1 MSIKS
6 FIQLII
12 LIIII
17 TIIGSVYFQYFSKE
31 KIVIEENSDNEKL
44 YNDLEKKIIEL
55 EEKNKQLQEEIEIK
69 IENLDK
75 KKAEEKLAQEKK
87 LLEAE
92 EKLAQEKK
100 LLEAEEKL
108 AQEKKLLEAEEKLAQ
123 EKKQL
128 EEEKKLLEAE
138 EKLAQEKKQLEEEK
152 KLLSSIKENDTKKK
166 KSNNKNKNKLSNTL
180 KDVEYISIDK
190 KGNKFKLLARS
201 AKSNQK
207 DNNFLDLDYVRG
219 VITSEIREPIY
230 IISDF
235 GQYNTTNFNS
245 KFYQNV
251 KINYMEKQILCE
263 NFDIDMET
271 NKAIAYNNVIVTD
284 PQSTMKAGIITFDL
298 KTKDINI
305 NPTNEDTKVKVI
317 TN

>member
-75 KKAEEKLAQEKK
+75 KKAEEKLAQ
-87 LLEAE
+87 
-92 EKLAQEKK
+92 
-100 LLEAEEKL
+100 
-108 AQEKKLLEAEEKLAQ
+108 
-123 EKKQL
+123 
-128 EEEKKLLEAE
+128 EKKLLEAE

>member
-1 MSIKS
+1 M
-6 FIQLII
+6 
-12 LIIII
+12 

-55 EEKNKQLQEEIEIK
+55 EKKNKQLQEEIEIK
-69 IENLDK
+69 IENLNK
-75 KKAEEKLAQEKK
+75 KETKAKLEEEQK

-92 EKLAQEKK
+92 AKLEEEQK
-100 LLEAEEKL
+100 LLEAEAKL
-108 AQEKKLLEAEEKLAQ
+108 VQGKKQLEEEEKLLEAEAKLAQ

-138 EKLAQEKKQLEEEK
+138 AKLAQEKKQLEEEK
-152 KLLSSIKENDTKKK
+152 KLLNSIKENDTKKEK
-166 KSNNKNKNKLSNTL
+166 PNNKNKNKLSNTL

-201 AKSNQK
+201 AKSNK
-207 DNNFLDLDYVRG
+207 NDNNFLDLDFVRG

-271 NKAIAYNNVIVTD
+271 NMAIAYNNVIVTD
-284 PQSTMKAGIITFDL
+284 PQSTMKAGIVTFDL

-305 NPTNEDTKVKVI
+305 NPTNEDTKVKI
-317 TN
+317 IKN

>member
-75 KKAEEKLAQEKK
+75 KK
-87 LLEAE
+87 AE

-271 NKAIAYNNVIVTD
+271 NMAIAYNNVVVTD

>member
-92 EKLAQEKK
+92 EKLAQ
-100 LLEAEEKL
+100 
-108 AQEKKLLEAEEKLAQ
+108 
-123 EKKQL
+123 
-128 EEEKKLLEAE
+128 EKKLLEAE

>member
-1 MSIKS
+1 M
-6 FIQLII
+6 
-12 LIIII
+12 

-69 IENLDK
+69 ITNLNK
-75 KKAEEKLAQEKK
+75 KETKAKLEEEQK

-92 EKLAQEKK
+92 AKLVQGKKQLEEEEK
-100 LLEAEEKL
+100 LLEAE
-108 AQEKKLLEAEEKLAQ
+108 AKLAQ

-138 EKLAQEKKQLEEEK
+138 AKLAQEKKQLEEEK
-152 KLLSSIKENDTKKK
+152 KLLNSIKENDTKKEK
-166 KSNNKNKNKLSNTL
+166 PNNKNKNKLSNTL

-201 AKSNQK
+201 AKSNK
-207 DNNFLDLDYVRG
+207 NDNNFLDLDFVRG

-271 NKAIAYNNVIVTD
+271 NMAIAYNNVVVTD

-305 NPTNEDTKVKVI
+305 NPTNEDKKVKVI

>member
-12 LIIII
+12 LIIIM

-44 YNDLEKKIIEL
+44 YYDLEKKIIEL
-55 EEKNKQLQEEIEIK
+55 EEKNKKLKEEIEIK

-75 KKAEEKLAQEKK
+75 KEALKKLEKEEKLLETEK
-87 LLEAE
+87 
-92 EKLAQEKK
+92 
-100 LLEAEEKL
+100 
-108 AQEKKLLEAEEKLAQ
+108 KLAQ

-128 EEEKKLLEAE
+128 EEEKKLLDSSKEIEAQKKIEEEKKLLEAE
-138 EKLAQEKKQLEEEK
+138 KKLAQEKKQLEEEK
-152 KLLSSIKENDTKKK
+152 KLLNSKKENEAKKEK
-166 KSNNKNKNKLSNTL
+166 LNGNKNNNKNKLSNTL
-180 KDVEYISIDK
+180 KDVEYVSIDK

-201 AKSNQK
+201 AKSNK
-207 DNNFLDLDYVRG
+207 NDNNFLDLDFVRS

-230 IISDF
+230 IVSDF

-271 NKAIAYNNVIVTD
+271 NMAIAYNNVIVTD

-305 NPTNEDTKVKVI
+305 NTTGEDTKVKVI

>member
-12 LIIII
+12 LIIIM

-69 IENLDK
+69 ITNLNK
-75 KKAEEKLAQEKK
+75 KETKAKLEEEQK

-92 EKLAQEKK
+92 AKLVQGKKQLEEEEK
-100 LLEAEEKL
+100 LLEAE
-108 AQEKKLLEAEEKLAQ
+108 AKLAQ

-128 EEEKKLLEAE
+128 EEEKKLLN
-138 EKLAQEKKQLEEEK
+138 
-152 KLLSSIKENDTKKK
+152 SIKENDTKKEK
-166 KSNNKNKNKLSNTL
+166 PNNKNKNKLSNTL

-201 AKSNQK
+201 AKSNK
-207 DNNFLDLDYVRG
+207 NDNNFLDLDFVRG

-271 NKAIAYNNVIVTD
+271 NMAIAYNNVVVTD

-305 NPTNEDTKVKVI
+305 NPTNEDKKVKVI

>member
-12 LIIII
+12 LIIIM

-69 IENLDK
+69 ITNLNK
-75 KKAEEKLAQEKK
+75 KETKAKLEEEQK

-92 EKLAQEKK
+92 AKLEEEQK
-100 LLEAEEKL
+100 LLEAEAKL
-108 AQEKKLLEAEEKLAQ
+108 VQGKKQLEEEEKLLEAEAKLAQ

-128 EEEKKLLEAE
+128 EEEKKLLN
-138 EKLAQEKKQLEEEK
+138 
-152 KLLSSIKENDTKKK
+152 SIKENDTKKEK
-166 KSNNKNKNKLSNTL
+166 PNNKNKNKLSNTL

-201 AKSNQK
+201 AKSNK
-207 DNNFLDLDYVRG
+207 NDNNFLDLDFVRG

-271 NKAIAYNNVIVTD
+271 NMAIAYNNVVVTD

-305 NPTNEDTKVKVI
+305 NPTNEDKKVKVI

>member
-108 AQEKKLLEAEEKLAQ
+108 AQEKK
-123 EKKQL
+123 QL

-152 KLLSSIKENDTKKK
+152 KLINSIKENDTKKK

>member
-12 LIIII
+12 LIIIM

-69 IENLDK
+69 ITNLNK
-75 KKAEEKLAQEKK
+75 KETKAKLEEEQK

-92 EKLAQEKK
+92 AKLVQGKKQLEEEEK
-100 LLEAEEKL
+100 LLEAE
-108 AQEKKLLEAEEKLAQ
+108 AKLAQ

-138 EKLAQEKKQLEEEK
+138 AKLAQDKKQLEEEK
-152 KLLSSIKENDTKKK
+152 KLLNSIKENDTKKEK
-166 KSNNKNKNKLSNTL
+166 PNNKNKNKLSNTL

-201 AKSNQK
+201 AKSNK
-207 DNNFLDLDYVRG
+207 NDNNFLDLDFVRG

-271 NKAIAYNNVIVTD
+271 NMAIAYNNVVVTD

-305 NPTNEDTKVKVI
+305 NPTNEDKKVKVI

>member
-12 LIIII
+12 LIIIM

-69 IENLDK
+69 ITNLNK
-75 KKAEEKLAQEKK
+75 KETKAKLEEEQK

-92 EKLAQEKK
+92 AKLVQGKKQLEEEEK
-100 LLEAEEKL
+100 LLEAE
-108 AQEKKLLEAEEKLAQ
+108 AKLAQ

-138 EKLAQEKKQLEEEK
+138 AKLAQEKKQLEEEK
-152 KLLSSIKENDTKKK
+152 KLLNSIKENDTKKEK
-166 KSNNKNKNKLSNTL
+166 PNNKNKNKLSNTL

-201 AKSNQK
+201 AKSNK
-207 DNNFLDLDYVRG
+207 NDNNFLDLDFVRG

>member
-1 MSIKS
+1 VK
-6 FIQLII
+6 
-12 LIIII
+12 
-17 TIIGSVYFQYFSKE
+17 G
-31 KIVIEENSDNEKL
+31 
-44 YNDLEKKIIEL
+44 KKQL
-55 EEKNKQLQEEIEIK
+55 EEEE
-69 IENLDK
+69 
-75 KKAEEKLAQEKK
+75 K

-92 EKLAQEKK
+92 A
-100 LLEAEEKL
+100 
-108 AQEKKLLEAEEKLAQ
+108 KLAQ

-138 EKLAQEKKQLEEEK
+138 AKLAQEKKQLEEEK
-152 KLLSSIKENDTKKK
+152 KLLNSIKENDTKKEK
-166 KSNNKNKNKLSNTL
+166 PNNKNKNKLSNTL

-201 AKSNQK
+201 AKSNK
-207 DNNFLDLDYVRG
+207 NDNNFLDLDFVRG

-271 NKAIAYNNVIVTD
+271 NMAIAYNNVVVTD

-305 NPTNEDTKVKVI
+305 NPTNEDKKVKVI

>member
-12 LIIII
+12 LIIIM

-55 EEKNKQLQEEIEIK
+55 EKKNKQLQEEIEIK
-69 IENLDK
+69 IENLNK
-75 KKAEEKLAQEKK
+75 KEAKAKLEEEEKLLEAEAKLVQEKKQLEEEEKLLEAEAKLAQKKKQLEEEKK

-92 EKLAQEKK
+92 V
-100 LLEAEEKL
+100 
-108 AQEKKLLEAEEKLAQ
+108 KLAQ

-128 EEEKKLLEAE
+128 EEEKKLLN
-138 EKLAQEKKQLEEEK
+138 
-152 KLLSSIKENDTKKK
+152 SIKENDTKKEK
-166 KSNNKNKNKLSNTL
+166 PNNKNKNKLSNTL

-201 AKSNQK
+201 AKSNK
-207 DNNFLDLDYVRG
+207 NDNNFLDLDYVRG

-271 NKAIAYNNVIVTD
+271 NMAIAYNNVIVTD
-284 PQSTMKAGIITFDL
+284 PQSTMKAGIVTFDL

-305 NPTNEDTKVKVI
+305 NPTNEDTKVKI
-317 TN
+317 IKN

>member
-12 LIIII
+12 LIIIM

-69 IENLDK
+69 ITNLNK
-75 KKAEEKLAQEKK
+75 KETKAKLEEEQK

-92 EKLAQEKK
+92 AKLVQGKKQLEEEEK
-100 LLEAEEKL
+100 LLEAE
-108 AQEKKLLEAEEKLAQ
+108 AKLAQ

-128 EEEKKLLEAE
+128 EEEKKLLN
-138 EKLAQEKKQLEEEK
+138 
-152 KLLSSIKENDTKKK
+152 SIKENDTKKEK
-166 KSNNKNKNKLSNTL
+166 PNNKNKNKLSNTL

-201 AKSNQK
+201 AKSNK
-207 DNNFLDLDYVRG
+207 NDNNFLDLDFVRG

-271 NKAIAYNNVIVTD
+271 NMAIAYNNVIVTD
-284 PQSTMKAGIITFDL
+284 PQSTMKAGIVTFDL

-305 NPTNEDTKVKVI
+305 NPTNEDKKVKVI